1 VVAWQSNSGQDGDG
15 WGIYA
20 QRFASNGEAIGPEVR
35 VNTLAGGNQSWAQ
48 VAALSTGGY
57 VITWQDD
64 GANDGSGY
72 GVYGQ
77 RFDAGGSALGGQ
89 FLINTTT
96 TSTQYHNNVAAYDGG
111 FAAVWSTGSD
121 IYLQRFTND
130 GAGGRN
136 PGQHR
141 ARRPAPRAASTCPT
155 WPPGATAT
163 SSSCG
168 PTEAPTTAATGVY
181 GRLYNAGTGSFGS
194 SFLVNT
200 TTVSYQSLRQ

>member
-1 VVAWQSNSGQDGDG
+1 
-15 WGIYA
+15 
-20 QRFASNGEAIGPEVR
+20 VR

-130 GAGGRN
+130 GQAGGRN

-141 ARRPAPRAASTCPT
+141 ARRPAPRAGQYLPDVAAWSNGNFIVVWADGSPND
-155 WPPGATAT
+155 G
-163 SSSCG
+163 SNRRLR
-168 PTEAPTTAATGVY
+168 APL
-181 GRLYNAGTGSFGS
+181 RRRHR
-194 SFLVNT
+194 
-200 TTVSYQSLRQ
+200 QLRQQLPGQHHHRQLPEFLRQ